1 MFPPGPYGFGPPPPR
16 RGGGWKSAL
25 MVLCFLL
32 LGASLLINVLLLGA
46 VAIGGGGGGGLVQA
60 QLAEGND
67 SEKIAVIPIH
77 GIIDAN
83 AAAYFDRY
91 MKTAEQD
98 ASVKAIVLDIDSPGG
113 TISGSDQI
121 YHRIQRFKQNK
132 PNTPVVVSMGS
143 LAASGGYY
151 AACAADHLFAQ
162 PTTMTGSIGVIM
174 PSMNFSKLLEK
185 YGVEENSVI
194 STGAPFKNAGSP
206 TQAMTEQHRA
216 YYQALCDQAFDQF
229 KTIVKDGR
237 KGKLTVSTVDEV
249 ANGKIYSAA
258 DALKLGLIDQE
269 GYLEDA
275 WKYAASTAG
284 LSKPSVVRYQVPP
297 TFIQQLLARGGLPA
311 PLGQSSGGNGTTV
324 NVNVNL
330 DPALLEQ
337 FAAPR
342 PLYMWRGQ

>member
-1 MFPPGPYGFGPPPPR
+1 
-16 RGGGWKSAL
+16 
-25 MVLCFLL
+25 
-32 LGASLLINVLLLGA
+32 LGA
-46 VAIGGGGGGGLVQA
+46 VAVGGSGGGGLVQA
-60 QLAEGND
+60 QIAEGND

-121 YHRIQRFKQNK
+121 YHRIRRFKQNK

-162 PTTMTGSIGVIM
+162 RTTMTGSIGVIM
-174 PSMNFSKLLEK
+174 PSMNFSKLMEK

-194 STGAPFKNAGSP
+194 SSGAPFKNAGSP
-206 TQAMTEQHRA
+206 TAPMTEQHRA

-249 ANGKIYSAA
+249 ANGKVYSAA

-275 WKYAASTAG
+275 WKYAATAAG
-284 LSKPSVVRYQVPP
+284 LSKPTVVRYQVPP
-297 TFIQQLLARGGLPA
+297 TLFQQLLARGGVPS
-311 PLGQSSGGNGTTV
+311 PLAQQSGNGTTI
-324 NVNVNL
+324 NVNL
-330 DPALLEQ
+330 NLDPSLLEQ
-337 FAAPR
+337 FTAPR
-342 PLYMWRGQ
+342 PLYLWRGQ